1 MLTLARIVLRL
12 ATLYLLLGICLFLVI
27 TQSFG
32 IASSVEVAQEVII
45 VSVVFYCYTLIELG
59 VTTKLSHKDSS
70 IFIGVNLG
78 FSLLRLFLTLIVLFI
93 YKQHEQ
99 VNFTAAFFVV
109 LLYYFATLIFS
120 TWHRRNLNQSTNN
133 SNEKNNP
140 T

>member
-1 MLTLARIVLRL
+1 MLTLARLVLRL
-12 ATLYLLLGICLFLVI
+12 ATLYLLLGVCLFLI
-27 TQSFG
+27 MTQGFG
-32 IASSVEVAQEVII
+32 IAPVEVAQEVII

-59 VTTKLSHKDSS
+59 VTSKLSHKDSS

-93 YKQHEQ
+93 TS
-99 VNFTAAFFVV
+99 NTSRSTLLPPSLWF

>member
-1 MLTLARIVLRL
+1 MLTLARLVLRL
-12 ATLYLLLGICLFLVI
+12 ATLYLLLGVCLFLVMA
-27 TQSFG
+27 QGFG
-32 IASSVEVAQEVII
+32 IAPI

-59 VTTKLSHKDSS
+59 VTSKLSHKDSS